1 MAEDGIQDPAH
12 SRAAVAPRHRAP
24 SGAGHNR
31 DATAPPPASD
41 DAAARTGGHGCPASE
56 RQQVVEG
63 RPLVS
68 RFYLFRETPP
78 PPDSYLPAGRSSQ
91 QVLVAEGVLFR
102 DGTVAVVPGPH
113 LYDSL
118 ERLFE
123 VSHTRLI
130 RFLDGEQPEPP
141 TGHAATV

>member
-1 MAEDGIQDPAH
+1 M
-12 SRAAVAPRHRAP
+12 R
-24 SGAGHNR
+24 
-31 DATAPPPASD
+31 
-41 DAAARTGGHGCPASE
+41 
-56 RQQVVEG
+56 
-63 RPLVS
+63 
-68 RFYLFRETPP
+68 RFYLYRETQVPTDP
-78 PPDSYLPAGRSSQ
+78 SAPARRSPAL
-91 QVLVAEGVLFR
+91 VLVAEGVLFR

-123 VSHTRLI
+123 VFHTRLI